1 MHKYYTVA
9 MGNLSPPRESE
20 GKQYWFL
27 ANLVVNSWMS
37 NIHQEGFIDNK
48 AVTMPTNIL
57 EFDLEISQQHEFLWI
72 ARY

>member
-1 MHKYYTVA
+1 
-9 MGNLSPPRESE
+9 
-20 GKQYWFL
+20 
-27 ANLVVNSWMS
+27 MS

-48 AVTMPTNIL
+48 AVTTPTNIL